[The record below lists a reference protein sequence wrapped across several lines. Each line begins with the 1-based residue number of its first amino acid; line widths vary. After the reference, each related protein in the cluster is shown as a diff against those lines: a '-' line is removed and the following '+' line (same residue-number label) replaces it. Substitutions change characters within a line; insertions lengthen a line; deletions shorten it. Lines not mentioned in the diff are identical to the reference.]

1 MFFIASL
8 WRDNGQIL
16 NTTTAKIKQITTKR
30 ENKTMT
36 TKQNKTNDPN
46 ILSRADF
53 ARLNN
58 WGRARVSQLA
68 KEGRLVLA
76 DNGKDVCVIESLA
89 RIEATRDISKIETVT
104 RHAKARDLKKT
115 DNEKR
120 LEREL
125 NLTHKDFLTWFD
137 YAGKLD
143 GGVFRL
149 LRAIESSDGKLLAAI
164 EQRDT
169 ETIERFIYS
178 EFDQSVYDDAALND
192 DDVFFADIINTK

>member
-1 MFFIASL
+1 M
-8 WRDNGQIL
+8 
-16 NTTTAKIKQITTKR
+16 
-30 ENKTMT
+30 
-36 TKQNKTNDPN
+36 TKQTKINNDPN

-104 RHAKARDLKKT
+104 RHAKAREQKKT
-115 DNEKR
+115 ENEKR

-125 NLTHKDFLTWFD
+125 IETRRELASWFS
-137 YAGKLD
+137 YSSRLD
-143 GGVFRL
+143 SGAFKL
-149 LRAIESSDGKLLAAI
+149 LRAVENNDSELLAMIESRNIDAL
-164 EQRDT
+164 
-169 ETIERFIYS
+169 ERFIYS
-178 EFDQSVYDDAALND
+178 DFAPLDDDGAIND
-192 DDVFFADIINTK
+192 DKFFAELSAPIE

>member
-1 MFFIASL
+1 M
-8 WRDNGQIL
+8 
-16 NTTTAKIKQITTKR
+16 
-30 ENKTMT
+30 

-89 RIEATRDISKIETVT
+89 RIEATRDPSKIETVS

-125 NLTHKDFLTWFD
+125 EQARRFGSEWNS
-137 YAGKLD
+137 YASRLD
-143 GGVFRL
+143 GGVMRL
-149 LRAIESSDGKLLAAI
+149 LNALSNEPTEHTAALMQAI

-169 ETIERFIYS
+169 DTIERFIFS
-178 EFDQSVYDDAALND
+178 EFDQSVYDDDATND
-192 DDVFFADIINTK
+192 DDAFFADLINAK